1 MFVEI
6 HTVPTLWLLA
16 TTSYFA
22 LATDVARFLH
32 PGFALWGLAGAVT
45 GFKPRNRYLEC
56 GRSALHAVILW
67 VREEDVIMTSQS

>member
-1 MFVEI
+1 MFVQI
-6 HTVPTLWLLA
+6 HTIPTLWLLA

-32 PGFALWGLAGAVT
+32 PGFALWGLAVVVS

-56 GRSALHAVILW
+56 GRSALDPVILW
-67 VREEDVIMTSQS
+67 VREEVVIMT